1 MKGSAAS
8 GRPNQKARTR
18 KHLLEAAARL
28 VKQGENPSLEEI
40 AAEALVSR
48 ATAYRYFPSLD
59 ALIVEAGLDINM
71 PEPSAVFDG
80 DQTLDP
86 IARLLRADT
95 ALHEGILANEAAL
108 RCMLAHSLQHPRT
121 VTSPDE
127 PPVRQNRRT
136 PLIDAA
142 LLPARKE
149 FKPAALNM
157 LRHSLA
163 FVIGTEALLV
173 CKDVLRLGD
182 EETLRVK
189 RWAIRALVEAARK
202 PALSRPRK
210 AGPWQRQYR
219 PGG

>member
-1 MKGSAAS
+1 MKGPAAS

-18 KHLLEAAARL
+18 KHLLEATARL
-28 VKQGENPSLEEI
+28 VKQGGNPSLEEI

-48 ATAYRYFPSLD
+48 ATAYRYFPSLE

-71 PEPSAVFDG
+71 PEPSALFNG

-95 ALHEGILANEAAL
+95 ALHESILANEAAL
-108 RCMLAHSLQHPRT
+108 RRMLAHSLQHPRT

-127 PPVRQNRRT
+127 PLVRQNRRT

-149 FKPAALNM
+149 FKPAALTM
-157 LRHSLA
+157 LRRSLA

-202 PALSRPRK
+202 PA
-210 AGPWQRQYR
+210 
-219 PGG
+219 

>member
-1 MKGSAAS
+1 MKGPAAA

-18 KHLLEAAARL
+18 KHLLEATARL
-28 VKQGENPSLEEI
+28 VKQGGNPSLEEI

-48 ATAYRYFPSLD
+48 ATAYRYFPSLE

-71 PEPSAVFDG
+71 PEPSALFNG

-95 ALHEGILANEAAL
+95 ALHESILANEAAL
-108 RCMLAHSLQHPRT
+108 RRMLAHSLQHPRT

-127 PPVRQNRRT
+127 PLVRQNRRT

-149 FKPAALNM
+149 FKPAALTM
-157 LRHSLA
+157 LRRSLA

-202 PALSRPRK
+202 PA
-210 AGPWQRQYR
+210 
-219 PGG
+219 

>member
-1 MKGSAAS
+1 MKGPAAS

-18 KHLLEAAARL
+18 KHLLEATARL
-28 VKQGENPSLEEI
+28 VKQGGNPSLEEI

-48 ATAYRYFPSLD
+48 ATAYRYFPSLE

-71 PEPSAVFDG
+71 PEPSALFNG

-95 ALHEGILANEAAL
+95 ALHESILANEVAL
-108 RCMLAHSLQHPRT
+108 RRMLAHSLQHPRT
-121 VTSPDE
+121 MTSPDE

-149 FKPAALNM
+149 FKPAALTM
-157 LRHSLA
+157 LRRSLA

-202 PALSRPRK
+202 PA
-210 AGPWQRQYR
+210 
-219 PGG
+219 

>member
-1 MKGSAAS
+1 MKGPAAS

-18 KHLLEAAARL
+18 KHLLEATARL
-28 VKQGENPSLEEI
+28 VRQGGNPSLEEI

-48 ATAYRYFPSLD
+48 ATAYRYFPTLE

-71 PEPSAVFDG
+71 PEPSALFEG
-80 DQTLDP
+80 DQTVDP

-108 RCMLAHSLQHPRT
+108 RRMLAHSLQHPRT
-121 VTSPDE
+121 MTSPDE

-142 LLPARKE
+142 LFPARKE
-149 FKPAALNM
+149 FNPAALAM
-157 LRHSLA
+157 LRRSLA

-189 RWAIRALVEAARK
+189 RWAIRALVGAARK
-202 PALSRPRK
+202 PA
-210 AGPWQRQYR
+210 
-219 PGG
+219 